1 MNPAIELEKLRSKA
15 DYVNSQ
21 LSETYDDYVDE
32 VEEEFLEEFN
42 LIYRKILA
50 KILKVRRHLNVL
62 ALNGFSWTQGHTDL
76 ITESLDIISSR
87 IENLAEF
94 ALFS

>member
-15 DYVNSQ
+15 DYVNNQ
-21 LSETYDDYVDE
+21 LNETYVDYVDE

-42 LIYRKILA
+42 IIYRSILA
-50 KILKVRRHLNVL
+50 KIRKVRRCLNVL
-62 ALNGFSWTQGHTDL
+62 ALNGFTWTQGHTNL
-76 ITESLDIISSR
+76 ITERLDIISSI

-94 ALFS
+94 AMFS